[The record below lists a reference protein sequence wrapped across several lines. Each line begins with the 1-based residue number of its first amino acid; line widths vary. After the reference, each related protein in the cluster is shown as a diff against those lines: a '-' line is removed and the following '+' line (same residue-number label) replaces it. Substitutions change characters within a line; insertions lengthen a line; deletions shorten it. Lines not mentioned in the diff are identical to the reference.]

1 MLTFF
6 LHNRKPS
13 EKVIYTAVFGDR
25 DDLKPIQKQKG
36 FDYYVFTDDPALKH
50 PVFKTRFLKPL
61 DKDPCRNARY
71 VKINPHIVLPGYQYW
86 IWIDANIA
94 VEGVDFD
101 QLLEQYLDNHDI
113 ALHKHPF
120 RRCIYDEASAC
131 REKGFDLTEKIDA
144 QVKKYHDEGYPVSNG
159 LCSTSILYRRNTGRM
174 IAFNDRW
181 WKELSAH
188 SRRDQLSF
196 NYVAWKQGF
205 DFFEIPGHV
214 RLGNVEGFRISTHK
228 K

>member
-1 MLTFF
+1 MLNLF
-6 LHNRKPS
+6 LINRKPC
-13 EKVIYTAVFGDR
+13 KQVIYTALFGDR
-25 DDLKPIQKQKG
+25 DDLKPIKKQNG
-36 FDYYVFTDDPALKH
+36 FDYFVFTDNPSLKH
-50 PVFKTRFLKPL
+50 PVFKTTIIKPV
-61 DKDPCRNARY
+61 DHDPCRNARF

-94 VEGVDFD
+94 VEGIDFN
-101 QLLEQYLDNHDI
+101 QLLERYLDKHDI

-120 RRCIYDEASAC
+120 RRCIYEETSAC
-131 REKGFDLTEKIDA
+131 REKGFDLPGKIDA
-144 QVKKYHDEGYPVSNG
+144 QVKKYQDEEYPVNNG

-174 IAFNDRW
+174 IAFNDLW
-181 WKELSAH
+181 WKEISAH

-214 RLGNVEGFRISTHK
+214 RLGNVEGFRICTHK